1 MFRCITVALVCVAA
15 WSMVSAA
22 FAESKAPGRARA
34 ITLDQAVARALDA
47 APSLKSRQ
55 ELVAAA
61 EANVRQS
68 GVLPNPSLE
77 VEFENFAGSDRF
89 EAFEQSELTLG
100 VRQRIER
107 GGKVAGRV
115 SVANA
120 EHQAAALESYR
131 TRASVA
137 FEARKAFIDVFAAT
151 AALSSAEARLKAAS
165 EIEAMAVRRVRSA
178 RDPVTV
184 RLRAEIQT
192 AEARTA
198 RDQASHD
205 LHNAKRTLAL
215 MWGESDEP
223 FEIDGSALW
232 VMPPEMPKHVRASSA
247 DVRARE
253 IAASRA
259 TARLALEQANARSDV
274 SVGVGVRRFED
285 GGDLAGVLSVSV
297 PIALFD
303 DNQGNIDRAA
313 AEKRAAELD
322 VDAAKQRHAMELVG
336 LEEQA
341 ARSRAALDMLRGELL
356 PRAKRALAAARA
368 GFSAGA
374 FGYQEIAEAQRI
386 LAELSAREIAALRE
400 LHLAHANL
408 DRLAGR
414 TGEPSRDQGTEP

>member
-15 WSMVSAA
+15 WALVSVAS
-22 FAESKAPGRARA
+22 AEPKAPSRARA
-34 ITLDQAVARALDA
+34 ITLEQAVARALDT

-55 ELVAAA
+55 ELVVAA

-68 GVLPNPSLE
+68 GVLPNPSLD
-77 VEFENFAGSDRF
+77 VELENFAGSDRF

-107 GGKVAGRV
+107 GGKVASRL
-115 SVANA
+115 SVASA
-120 EHQAAALESYR
+120 EHQAAALESRR

-137 FEARKAFIDVFAAT
+137 FEARRVFIEVFAAT
-151 AALSSAEARLKAAS
+151 AALSNAEARLKAAS
-165 EIEAMAVRRVRSA
+165 QIEAMAVRRVRSA

-198 RDQASHD
+198 RDQASLD
-205 LHNAKRTLAL
+205 LRHAKRTLAL
-215 MWGESDEP
+215 MWGTSDEA
-223 FEIDGSALW
+223 FEIDGTPLW
-232 VMPPEMPKHVRASSA
+232 VMPPEVPKQVRASSA
-247 DVRARE
+247 EVRARE

-259 TARLALEQANARSDV
+259 AARLALEQANARSDV

-313 AEKRAAELD
+313 AESRAAELD
-322 VDAAKQRHAMELVG
+322 VADAKQRHAIELVG
-336 LEEQA
+336 LEEEA

-356 PRAKRALAAARA
+356 PRAKSALGAARH
-368 GFSAGA
+368 GFNAGA

-386 LAELSAREIAALRE
+386 LAELNAREITLLRQ

-414 TGEPSRDQGTEP
+414 TGEPSQDQGTEP